1 MPLLGSGEKTTDPE
15 NTTPTSES
23 KPEHRPHAWT
33 LKTTLN
39 EVLETVRAHLGEDG
53 PKPKFDDVCPYDI
66 SETQENMLWEHETTR
81 LMGAVDACGMRTGL
95 RFESYGKFQQDD
107 SKSSYERLASLADQI
122 MLNLHICILDN
133 ELLLW
138 KSKEKLSHKN
148 ARQMS
153 KEILQ
158 SRLDN
163 PKSAHKT
170 AREDSEDVSEESFL
184 ESYFAMVDYLTA
196 VVARFGVSAAEEGA
210 WQRRVLAGLAKS
222 SAKLKILARKPDT
235 YVTRSI
241 DAIRRYETEQRVKGV
256 FDNSKTRLPE
266 QGPTHLGHM
275 QDVGDG
281 GWEFDGM
288 PMMNAAPLQHMH
300 REGEP
305 SQYAKELE
313 VMVEVQ
319 DDSED
324 PYLSDMADAFSWV
337 SSTLRSLV
345 YYLMAGSPLDSFEI
359 STVTYRGGTTD
370 TPFPVYMHQDRNS
383 ELHGSSD
390 PDFIKHAYLGY
401 VLAKQAVEE
410 VQKEHEQNA
419 SVNYRPKLKQDE
431 NGSGT
436 VITFQIRERCEDPN
450 NDTVV
455 DLSPVNLTNLAQII
469 TVMIPVLLTSPEIIS
484 VLRSS
489 LSSLGGLLSI
499 DVEEQLTPRSPS
511 FTAVVSIHTR
521 TFQKNSPSSLPG
533 AEFRSLSQ
541 SLLAHSD
548 RQVSHSRIPTGTAA
562 WSSIPADEVQQRLHE
577 VQERRAR
584 LAADGQ
590 DWDIDEMA
598 VRVKCVSYVYSV
610 LGIAGFLVAGG
621 LAAAF
626 TIGDRVEGVDP
637 FNIASFSWLLAGF
650 LILIA
655 KSIRVTEWPW
665 RDFLLGRVTCRSL
678 SELRAVTSANEQ
690 DLILYLLTKE
700 PESVLITRGPYN
712 RLFTRKEEQA
722 FAGGFSIDIK
732 PEVRTLVAAGLIFV
746 VVALRHGTALVC
758 LDLRRGSEKRDTR
771 TSIAH
776 TGEEQTTVCRYP
788 PKPSDKEKVQDA
800 VLNHLPMDQ
809 PVVWNRV
816 LGFYHSPERKVR

>member
-1 MPLLGSGEKTTDPE
+1 MMPLFASGEKTTDPE
-15 NTTPTSES
+15 NPTPTSES
-23 KPEHRPHAWT
+23 EPKPGHRRPWA
-33 LKTTLN
+33 LKTTRD
-39 EVLETVRAHLGEDG
+39 EVLETVRAHLGGDG
-53 PKPKFDDVCPYDI
+53 PKPKFDDVCSYDI
-66 SETQENMLWEHETTR
+66 SETQENMLWEHEATR
-81 LMGAVDACGMRTGL
+81 LMRAVGDMTRGL
-95 RFESYGKFQQDD
+95 RFESYGKFQQGDC
-107 SKSSYERLASLADQI
+107 KSSYERLASLADQI

-133 ELLLW
+133 ELVLW
-138 KSKEKLSHKN
+138 KSKEKLGDAKT
-148 ARQMS
+148 RQLS
-153 KEILQ
+153 EEILQ
-158 SRLDN
+158 TRLDN
-163 PKSAHKT
+163 PKSAHKA
-170 AREDSEDVSEESFL
+170 AREDSEDVSEESFM
-184 ESYFAMVDYLTA
+184 ERYFAMVDYLTA
-196 VVARFGVSAAEEGA
+196 VVARFGVSAAEEGE

-222 SAKLKILARKPDT
+222 SAKLKILARNSDT
-235 YVTRSI
+235 YAARSI
-241 DAIRRYETEQRVKGV
+241 DAIKRYRTEQQVMDS
-256 FDNSKTRLPE
+256 FNNTKTGLPE
-266 QGPTHLGHM
+266 QGGTRLGHHDM
-275 QDVGDG
+275 QDIGDG
-281 GWEFDGM
+281 GWGPSVM
-288 PMMNAAPLQHMH
+288 PVMPLMNAAPLQHQ
-300 REGEP
+300 EGKQ

-313 VMVEVQ
+313 LMVEAQ

-345 YYLMAGSPLDSFEI
+345 YCLMAGSPLDSFDI
-359 STVTYRGGTTD
+359 STVTYQAGTAD
-370 TPFPVYMHQDRNS
+370 TPFPVYMYQDRNG

-401 VLAKQAVEE
+401 VLAEQAVEE
-410 VQKEHEQNA
+410 VRMEQHA
-419 SVNYRPKLKQDE
+419 SVNQTPTQNARS
-431 NGSGT
+431 SGT
-436 VITFQIRERCEDPN
+436 VVTFQMRKRYEDHN

-455 DLSPVNLTNLAQII
+455 ELPRVNLTNLAQII
-469 TVMIPVLLTSPEIIS
+469 AVMIPVLLTSSEIIS

-499 DVEEQLTPRSPS
+499 DVEEHLTPRSPS
-511 FTAVVSIHTR
+511 FTAMVSLR
-521 TFQKNSPSSLPG
+521 TKTFENNSPSCLPG

-541 SLLAHSD
+541 SLLAHPD
-548 RQVSHSRIPTGTAA
+548 RQVSHSRIPSSTVA
-562 WSSIPADEVQQRLHE
+562 WSNIPADQVQHRLDE

-590 DWDIDEMA
+590 DWDIEEMA
-598 VRVKCVSYVYSV
+598 VRVKCGKYVYLV

-650 LILIA
+650 IILIA

-722 FAGGFSIDIK
+722 PAGGFSIDIK
-732 PEVRTLVAAGLIFV
+732 PEVRTLIAAGLIFV
-746 VVALRHGTALVC
+746 VVALRHGGTALVG
-758 LDLRRGSEKRDTR
+758 LDLRRGSENR

-776 TGEEQTTVCRYP
+776 TGDEQATVCRYP
-788 PKPSDKEKVQDA
+788 PKPSDKEKLQD
-800 VLNHLPMDQ
+800 VMLNHLQLPADKK
-809 PVVWNRV
+809 VVWNRV